1 MSCLKYTS
9 AWSRLLK
16 PALPETAA
24 AMPQERRLG
33 VMHRSNATARRRHK
47 NERSLATAAVNQ
59 AAAVPPDGTAV
70 PPRLLFNQAAVPED
84 TAARERA
91 LKF

>member
-33 VMHRSNATARRRHK
+33 VIHRSSDDCSPPPFDLCRHSGACLLVGERRRVEILK
-47 NERSLATAAVNQ
+47 
-59 AAAVPPDGTAV
+59 PPY
-70 PPRLLFNQAAVPED
+70 RFD
-84 TAARERA
+84 TYRRCRARVR
-91 LKF
+91 